1 MLHMC
6 LPVGFHGTPEV
17 LEAGALSGFNFSL
30 HEMDSWVSV
39 PDYIDEKKEYG
50 LSCFL

>member
-6 LPVGFHGTPEV
+6 LLVGFHGIPEV
-17 LEAGALSGFNFSL
+17 LEAGALSGL

-39 PDYIDEKKEYG
+39 PDYIDEKK
-50 LSCFL
+50 SMV